1 MRGAN
6 AASGDRRDPGPP
18 EPSHESA
25 PVSAPAPAHGN
36 DVLELSHPLARDVML
51 NPSRWRIW
59 PAVAVLRWLLR
70 KATRRA
76 RRIVYRSRP
85 SLTFPPSE
93 IHGVV
98 IGDNDVDLVLT
109 APGLA
114 APGSPLPSADIARI
128 MEDQR
133 CGGALAAWLD
143 GPVDC
148 FMHAL
153 EAARARSN
161 AAFALATGGRIEALH
176 LAAGL
181 VGVSAPLAASA
192 GGRLFDTHG
201 HEPRGAA
208 GLAAL
213 FVGPTSASGLAEVF
227 RAFTN
232 LPARVEEF
240 SGAEVHVSSPSRL
253 GGRIGQI
260 LGSKCRLPAAG
271 IEIELIGG
279 IRPEA
284 REWAR
289 DPARRGSLRLLA
301 LAYVGSPSPAVRL
314 FLHLDPG
321 NVPPAALDGETAF
334 GGLAVLG
341 RAGRPVRLPLVS

>member
-1 MRGAN
+1 
-6 AASGDRRDPGPP
+6 
-18 EPSHESA
+18 
-25 PVSAPAPAHGN
+25 
-36 DVLELSHPLARDVML
+36 
-51 NPSRWRIW
+51 
-59 PAVAVLRWLLR
+59 
-70 KATRRA
+70 
-76 RRIVYRSRP
+76 
-85 SLTFPPSE
+85 
-93 IHGVV
+93 
-98 IGDNDVDLVLT
+98 
-109 APGLA
+109 
-114 APGSPLPSADIARI
+114 

-133 CGGALAAWLD
+133 RGGALAVWLD

-176 LAAGL
+176 LAARL
-181 VGVSAPLAASA
+181 LGVSTPLAASA
-192 GGRLFDTHG
+192 GGRLFDTYG
-201 HEPRGAA
+201 PEPLGAA
-208 GLAAL
+208 GLAAS
-213 FVGPTSASGLAEVF
+213 FVGPISASGLAEVF

-240 SGAEVHVSSPSRL
+240 SGAEVRVSSPARL
-253 GGRIGQI
+253 GGRFGRI
-260 LGSKCRLPAAG
+260 LGSTCRLPAAG

-279 IRPEA
+279 TRPEA

-301 LAYVGSPSPAVRL
+301 LAYVGSPSPAARL
-314 FLHLDPG
+314 FLRLDPG

-341 RAGRPVRLPLVS
+341 RAERPVRLPLEG